1 MDLISD
7 HNSFDRGGKHNEKAV
22 SLKLLALC
30 LLMILI
36 VGCQTQKVKAADL
49 KVADTPVPTRI
60 YQMFLQDEKAT
71 TVNRY
76 IKQYHANYDKHFG
89 KPSITAKRLNKQP
102 KMKH

>member
-1 MDLISD
+1 MIITHSTEEE
-7 HNSFDRGGKHNEKAV
+7 STTKKAV

-60 YQMFLQDEKAT
+60 
-71 TVNRY
+71 
-76 IKQYHANYDKHFG
+76 
-89 KPSITAKRLNKQP
+89 
-102 KMKH
+102 